1 MATWDD
7 IKASY
12 QSQKNKLDSQ
22 TTDAVLENKINT
34 MNNSILTYINK
45 AGISTNPD
53 GTSSEYEKANS
64 IFMEIQKS
72 QKAYTSLNND
82 LLNEINELN
91 SSDDLSNKL
100 SSIGSLQQNLEKLK
114 LELENAKND
123 VDISKTRQDS
133 VEKAQIETSWYQS
146 FSGMLGFTKPLHM
159 ISIPILMGFG
169 ILFLF
174 LSALLLRE
182 FFMPQEGQSS
192 ISEDG
197 TIFDVF
203 TDSRFY
209 AVIGGMTLVFVTLG
223 ILSVKGYLGKSLR

>member
-133 VEKAQIETSWYQS
+133 VEKAQIETSWYQN

-174 LSALLLRE
+174 LSGLLLRE
-182 FFMPQEGQSS
+182 FFMPQEGQIS
-192 ISEDG
+192 ITENG

-223 ILSVKGYLGKSLR
+223 VLSVKGYLGKSLR